1 MKAIKSIL
9 NKVSFSD
16 VALIG
21 GGLFIALVTIESIV
35 YQMNGGQLYGCVSF

>member
-16 VALIG
+16 VVIIVF
-21 GGLFIALVTIESIV
+21 GLFILAVTIESVV
-35 YQMNGGQLYGCVSF
+35 YQMNGGQLYGCIAL